1 MIFIDQT
8 GYKITLDRHPQRI
21 VSLVPSQTELL
32 YYLGIKPI
40 AQTIFC
46 VHPSNNFKESNKIGG
61 TKKAKLS

>member
-32 YYLGIKPI
+32 
-40 AQTIFC
+40 
-46 VHPSNNFKESNKIGG
+46 
-61 TKKAKLS
+61 